1 MIEDPRKQQ
10 MKALKGE
17 MVRNIIISL
26 LIAVVI
32 EGEFENSKESKME
45 ESPMIEDPRKQQMKA
60 LKGEMVRNIIIS
72 LLIAVVIFV
81 GLSGLPLSGAPKV
94 KQIASAQATFDGK
107 TVEVSQQDMQ
117 IAADL
122 AGGLRRW
129 FGKSEQTMP
138 RAYITY
144 QLTNGTQVIIG
155 ANENTIYENGSY
167 YPNKGEKGK
176 LFEQVVEGLFFGGE
190 IPVQPQGK

>member
-1 MIEDPRKQQ
+1 
-10 MKALKGE
+10 
-17 MVRNIIISL
+17 
-26 LIAVVI
+26 
-32 EGEFENSKESKME
+32 
-45 ESPMIEDPRKQQMKA
+45 MIEDPRKQQMKA

-81 GLSGLPLSGAPKV
+81 GLSGLPLSGAPKA

-129 FGKSEQTMP
+129 FGKTEQTMP

-144 QLTNGTQVIIG
+144 QLTNGTQVVIG
-155 ANENTIYENGSY
+155 ANEHTIYENGSY
-167 YPNKGEKGK
+167 
-176 LFEQVVEGLFFGGE
+176 
-190 IPVQPQGK
+190 

>member
-26 LIAVVI
+26 L
-32 EGEFENSKESKME
+32 
-45 ESPMIEDPRKQQMKA
+45 
-60 LKGEMVRNIIIS
+60 L
-72 LLIAVVIFV
+72 AVVIFV
-81 GLSGLPLSGAPKV
+81 GLSGLPLSGAPKA

-129 FGKSEQTMP
+129 FGKTEQTMP

-144 QLTNGTQVIIG
+144 QLTNGTQVVIG
-155 ANENTIYENGSY
+155 ANEHTIYENGSY

-190 IPVQPQGK
+190 IPAQPQGK

>member
-1 MIEDPRKQQ
+1 
-10 MKALKGE
+10 
-17 MVRNIIISL
+17 
-26 LIAVVI
+26 
-32 EGEFENSKESKME
+32 
-45 ESPMIEDPRKQQMKA
+45 MIEDPRKQQMKA

-81 GLSGLPLSGAPKV
+81 GLSGLPL
-94 KQIASAQATFDGK
+94 
-107 TVEVSQQDMQ
+107 
-117 IAADL
+117 

-129 FGKSEQTMP
+129 FGKTEQTMP

-144 QLTNGTQVIIG
+144 QLTNGTQVVIG
-155 ANENTIYENGSY
+155 ANEHTIYENGSY

-190 IPVQPQGK
+190 IPAQPQGK

>member
-1 MIEDPRKQQ
+1 
-10 MKALKGE
+10 
-17 MVRNIIISL
+17 
-26 LIAVVI
+26 
-32 EGEFENSKESKME
+32 
-45 ESPMIEDPRKQQMKA
+45 
-60 LKGEMVRNIIIS
+60 
-72 LLIAVVIFV
+72 
-81 GLSGLPLSGAPKV
+81 LSGLPLSGAPKA

-129 FGKSEQTMP
+129 FGKTEQTMP

-144 QLTNGTQVIIG
+144 QLTNGTQVVIG
-155 ANENTIYENGSY
+155 ANEHTIYENGSY

-190 IPVQPQGK
+190 IPAQPQGK

>member
-1 MIEDPRKQQ
+1 
-10 MKALKGE
+10 
-17 MVRNIIISL
+17 
-26 LIAVVI
+26 
-32 EGEFENSKESKME
+32 
-45 ESPMIEDPRKQQMKA
+45 MIEDPRKQQMKA

-122 AGGLRRW
+122 AVCADGLVKPSRRC
-129 FGKSEQTMP
+129 
-138 RAYITY
+138 RAPISP
-144 QLTNGTQVIIG
+144 I
-155 ANENTIYENGSY
+155 S
-167 YPNKGEKGK
+167 
-176 LFEQVVEGLFFGGE
+176 
-190 IPVQPQGK
+190 

>member
-1 MIEDPRKQQ
+1 MLILPDALCAFFRILGKDKMLYNRRKSP
-10 MKALKGE
+10 
-17 MVRNIIISL
+17 VRCDTRS
-26 LIAVVI
+26 
-32 EGEFENSKESKME
+32 
-45 ESPMIEDPRKQQMKA
+45 
-60 LKGEMVRNIIIS
+60 
-72 LLIAVVIFV
+72 LIAVVIFV
-81 GLSGLPLSGAPKV
+81 GLSGLPLSGAPKA

-129 FGKSEQTMP
+129 FGKTEQTMP

-144 QLTNGTQVIIG
+144 QLTNGTQVVIG
-155 ANENTIYENGSY
+155 ANEHTIYENGSY

-190 IPVQPQGK
+190 IPAQPQGK

>member
-1 MIEDPRKQQ
+1 
-10 MKALKGE
+10 
-17 MVRNIIISL
+17 
-26 LIAVVI
+26 
-32 EGEFENSKESKME
+32 
-45 ESPMIEDPRKQQMKA
+45 MIEDPRKQQMKA

-107 TVEVSQQDMQ
+107 TVEVSQQDIQ

-129 FGKSEQTMP
+129 FGKTEQTMP

-155 ANENTIYENGSY
+155 ANENTMYENGSY